1 MLKQIIEAAG
11 DRIAMAGDILNFD
24 DFWLED
30 EKLAY
35 NDKAWQKR
43 MVKPE
48 NAGFLI
54 GELKKVLV
62 EAPEYTAPDLEAVIK
77 GFCETQ
83 EIKIGDIIHA
93 LRVSVTGKAA
103 GFGMFDT
110 LAILGREKVVNRIT
124 LALQK
129 LDDEKTGAAAV

>member
-1 MLKQIIEAAG
+1 M
-11 DRIAMAGDILNFD
+11 
-24 DFWLED
+24 
-30 EKLAY
+30 
-35 NDKAWQKR
+35 
-43 MVKPE
+43 
-48 NAGFLI
+48 
-54 GELKKVLV
+54 
-62 EAPEYTAPDLEAVIK
+62 IK

-129 LDDEKTGAAAV
+129 LDDENTGAAAV